1 MNTLEK
7 ESISGPMVIPTKDNL
22 KIDSIQAG
30 ENSHQ
35 KKVGNMRDIGSMIRS
50 MVKVS

>member
-1 MNTLEK
+1 
-7 ESISGPMVIPTKDNL
+7 MVIPTKDNSL
-22 KIDSIQAG
+22 MKSIQAG

-35 KKVGNMRDIGSMIRS
+35 KKVGNMREIGSMIRS